1 MEEGPRL
8 PLLLTASDID
18 SPLGLR
24 LVIIF
29 ILILVNGFFS
39 ASEMAIVTLNPS
51 QVRLWTEEGKKNAPL
66 LHKFLQNQGSFLATI
81 QIGVTL
87 AGFLSAAFG
96 AESLSPYL
104 VRLLDPQGRYA
115 WMDTLA
121 TVLTTI
127 FISFLS
133 LVFGELIPK
142 RIGMAYPE
150 RFSLTFAKVLRFFDL
165 IFQPLTKVLNT
176 TVNFFS
182 RLLGLSEVQG
192 DEVTE
197 EEIRMMTEAGRRTGA
212 IQGEEAAL
220 ISKVFAFDDKAV
232 REIMTPRTAVEAL
245 PLDADWEEVQQ
256 TIAQTKFSR
265 FPVYDEDMDDI
276 VGVVHVT
283 DFFRRQ
289 NLPRA
294 DFPRKFKLQAY
305 LRPAY
310 FVPESKLINVLMRE
324 MRQDHVTLAVVIDE
338 YGGVDGIV
346 TMEDLIEELVGDIAD
361 EYDDKDTPLVQHP
374 DGSYS
379 LDALM
384 SPDEA
389 AAYIPEIAKLP
400 LEDADF
406 DTMAGL
412 VLSQLD
418 RIPGPQDQP
427 EVELGPLLFKVE
439 EMDGRRIAK
448 LGVKVRSQ
456 VEAEDLADQ
465 PVKLGA
471 DQSDT
476 SQESDFP
483 KK

>member
-1 MEEGPRL
+1 MEEGPIL
-8 PLLLTASDID
+8 PLLLVANDLD

-24 LVIIF
+24 LFIIF
-29 ILILVNGFFS
+29 ILILVNGFFA
-39 ASEMAIVTLNPS
+39 ASEMAIVSLNPN
-51 QVRLWTEEGKKNAPL
+51 QVRLWTEEGKKNAL
-66 LHKFLQNQGSFLATI
+66 LLQNFLQNQGNFLATI

-104 VRLLDPQGRYA
+104 VRLFDPRGQYT

-150 RFSLTFAKVLRFFDL
+150 GFSLAFAKVLRFFDM
-165 IFQPLTKVLNT
+165 IFQPLTKVLNA
-176 TVNFFS
+176 TVNFLC
-182 RLLGLSEVQG
+182 RLLGLSEVHG

-197 EEIRMMTEAGRRTGA
+197 EEIRMMTEAGRRVGA

-220 ISKVFAFDDKAV
+220 ISKVFAFDDRAV
-232 REIMTPRTAVEAL
+232 GEIMTPRTAVEAL
-245 PLDADWEEVQQ
+245 PLDADWEEIQQ

-265 FPVYDEDMDDI
+265 FPVYNEDMDDI

-289 NLPRA
+289 NVPRS
-294 DFPRKFKLQAY
+294 DFSRKFKLQAY

-361 EYDDKDTPLVQHP
+361 EYDDKSPPLVQHP
-374 DGSYS
+374 DGSFS

-384 SPDEA
+384 SPAEVS
-389 AAYIPEIAKLP
+389 AYIPEIANLP

-418 RIPGPQDQP
+418 RIPGPQDKP
-427 EVELGPLLFKVE
+427 EVALGSLIFRVE
-439 EMDGRRIAK
+439 AMDGRRIAK
-448 LGVKVRSQ
+448 LWIKSRTQFEAGDLPDQTASQ
-456 VEAEDLADQ
+456 VLD
-465 PVKLGA
+465 K
-471 DQSDT
+471 SDICEI
-476 SQESDFP
+476 SEQQR
-483 KK
+483 K